1 MTVTEERPTTNAP
14 APQRRRRLLVIAG
27 AAAAVI
33 VVGAVYVGG
42 WTSVM
47 GVRTVEVQGASTV
60 DSQQLIDTAGIATGT
75 PMMQVDLRAAT
86 ARLADLPQVA
96 DVEVERVWP
105 RKVIITVTE
114 RQAVAMQKSG
124 SGWELLD
131 ENGNPF
137 ALAPSKPKDLPTIE
151 RSADP
156 ATNTAM
162 LEVLAAISPE
172 IRAEVVSVSASSP
185 NAVRLTLRDNDAV
198 VNWGSPELSD
208 FKSQVLL
215 VLLQTE
221 SGWYDVSNPNTPTSA
236 TAPPVPKPV
245 PLVSPSA
252 QATDGSAPAPQT
264 SPEGVASPEGLASPE
279 PASVRQPVASP
290 EAAASP
296 LVGAVPAEPATAG

>member
-1 MTVTEERPTTNAP
+1 MTVTEERPTTNP
-14 APQRRRRLLVIAG
+14 STPRRRRRLLVLGGAG
-27 AAAAVI
+27 AA
-33 VVGAVYVGG
+33 VVVAGAVYIGG

-47 GVRTVEVQGASTV
+47 GVKTVEVQGASTV

-96 DVEVERVWP
+96 DVDVERVWP

-131 ENGNPF
+131 DNGNPF
-137 ALAPSKPKDLPTIE
+137 ALAPGKPKDLPTIE
-151 RSADP
+151 RSPDP

-162 LEVLAAISPE
+162 LEVLAAMSPQ

-208 FKSQVLL
+208 FKSRVLL

-236 TAPPVPKPV
+236 TAPPVPKPA

-252 QATDGSAPAPQT
+252 QASDDSMPMPQT
-264 SPEGVASPEGLASPE
+264 SPEGVASPDGVTSSDAATVPE
-279 PASVRQPVASP
+279 TVASP

-296 LVGAVPAEPATAG
+296 VGGAVPVETPATR